1 MNKRN
6 NTIQK
11 ITKKVYYRIEFTLK
25 SPLSIGSGDNSNT
38 DRDIILNSQRQPYI
52 PGSAIAGVVSHAL
65 SELYGWDEGQIKI
78 VFGYINKAEEDKE
91 SNAGDNKKATEKI
104 EELPQKD
111 SRVIFY
117 DARIE
122 NDSIVYT
129 SVRDSIALDDYKTT
143 IKGAKFDMEILEAGA
158 RFCTYVEQNIY
169 DDDPGLG
176 DLIPSVFMDDRV
188 AFGGKSIRGYG
199 AIGDVRIG
207 KLSFDLTNTKELN
220 KWLDFEMFDEQKW
233 DALEGNAGKKADK
246 YLHLEL
252 KQKGAISIRRYTT
265 AVKKSETVAQPD
277 FEQLTAHDYEG
288 RTSTDKT
295 VRCVPVIPGTSW
307 SGAFRHRMK
316 EFGIDTSS
324 EKSLFGYMPKDNNAV
339 KKRSQISFSESRL
352 RNAKEKILSRN
363 AIDRFSGGTKDGA
376 LFTEKTYYGGDTEL
390 VIRWHRK
397 MNDVEKQA
405 LAATITDLHYGFL
418 AVGGETSIGHG
429 LFEIIKINGSYVTGD
444 NVYAAVLA
452 QIEEM
457 EK

>member
-38 DRDIILNSQRQPYI
+38 DRDIILNSQRKPYI

-65 SELYGWDEGQIKI
+65 SELYGWDEGQIKK

-91 SNAGDNKKATEKI
+91 SNSGDNKKATEKM

-188 AFGGKSIRGYG
+188 AFGG
-199 AIGDVRIG
+199 
-207 KLSFDLTNTKELN
+207 N
-220 KWLDFEMFDEQKW
+220 
-233 DALEGNAGKKADK
+233 
-246 YLHLEL
+246 
-252 KQKGAISIRRYTT
+252 
-265 AVKKSETVAQPD
+265 
-277 FEQLTAHDYEG
+277 
-288 RTSTDKT
+288 
-295 VRCVPVIPGTSW
+295 C
-307 SGAFRHRMK
+307 
-316 EFGIDTSS
+316 
-324 EKSLFGYMPKDNNAV
+324 
-339 KKRSQISFSESRL
+339 
-352 RNAKEKILSRN
+352 
-363 AIDRFSGGTKDGA
+363 
-376 LFTEKTYYGGDTEL
+376 
-390 VIRWHRK
+390 
-397 MNDVEKQA
+397 
-405 LAATITDLHYGFL
+405 
-418 AVGGETSIGHG
+418 
-429 LFEIIKINGSYVTGD
+429 
-444 NVYAAVLA
+444 
-452 QIEEM
+452 
-457 EK
+457 